1 MAKKKKLRGRP
12 LKEIDQR
19 KFEKLCEMQ
28 CTEKEIAAFFDVSED
43 TILRWCRR
51 TYGASFAD
59 VFADKRQLGK
69 ISLRRSQW
77 KLAQNDT
84 RMSIWLGKQYLDQ
97 TDKREVKSEIK
108 ATGELDAVLE
118 QLK

>member
-12 LKEIDQR
+12 LKEIDPR

-51 TYGASFAD
+51 TYGAKFAD

-84 RMSIWLGKQYLDQ
+84 KMAIWLGKQYLDQ